1 MESKTPVRETSPQ
14 EGHYH
19 YHEEADSLVGRMKR
33 VEGQARGVQR
43 MIEEDRYCPD
53 IVQQLNALISASRE
67 VSLRLLQHHIEGCV
81 VEAVQQGNSEAKV
94 KELMVLLRRAVDQ
107 R

>member
-1 MESKTPVRETSPQ
+1 MVRNTSAQ
-14 EGHYH
+14 EHYH
-19 YHEEADSLVGRMKR
+19 YHQDQDGLLKRMRR
-33 VEGQARGVQR
+33 VEGQARGIQK

-81 VEAVQQGNSEAKV
+81 VEAVQQGNSEAKE
-94 KELMVLLRRAVDQ
+94 KELMMLLRKALDQ

>member
-1 MESKTPVRETSPQ
+1 MVSNTSAQ
-14 EGHYH
+14 EYYH
-19 YHEEADSLVGRMKR
+19 YHQDRDGLLKRMKR
-33 VEGQARGVQR
+33 VEGQARGIQK

-94 KELMVLLRRAVDQ
+94 KELMMLLRKALAQ

>member
-1 MESKTPVRETSPQ
+1 MVRNTSAQ
-14 EGHYH
+14 EHYH
-19 YHEEADSLVGRMKR
+19 YHQDQDGLLKRMKR
-33 VEGQARGVQR
+33 VEGQARGIQK

-81 VEAVQQGNSEAKV
+81 VEAVEQGNSEAKV
-94 KELMVLLRRAVDQ
+94 KELMMLLRKALDQ

>member
-1 MESKTPVRETSPQ
+1 MDMVRNTSAQ
-14 EGHYH
+14 ENYH
-19 YHEEADSLVGRMKR
+19 YHQDQDGLLKRMRR
-33 VEGQARGVQR
+33 VEGQARGIQK

-94 KELMVLLRRAVDQ
+94 KELMMLLRKALDQ